1 VLLRDTQMHAYRQQV
16 MHVDFQ
22 RVDLTH
28 ELHTKVPLH
37 FVNAEAAPGVKM
49 QGGVV
54 SHVMNEL
61 DIKCLPSALPE
72 FLEVDLSG
80 LSVGQS
86 VHMSQINLPA
96 GVEVITHG
104 TDPVSRR
111 SRCRVARSPTDAAAA
126 AKQRSK
132 PPRCPGTVR
141 KPCPGSWSGWA
152 IPARNIPKPGTTP
165 GFGFVSSW
173 PASWASSSTAKRAS
187 TESVGSSR
195 ADGRLAV
202 AAADLHEPFRPV
214 GRCAGPFPSHR
225 ASGNTG
231 GA

>member
-1 VLLRDTQMHAYRQQV
+1 MSIELNANTREAQGTGASRRLRRAAQVPAIIYGGNQPALAITLDHNEIFHALRKEAFHASVLTINVAGTKESVLLRDTQMHAYRQQV

-37 FVNAEAAPGVKM
+37 FINAEAAPGVKM

-86 VHMSQINLPA
+86 VHISQINLPA

-104 TDPVSRR
+104 TDPV
-111 SRCRVARSPTDAAAA
+111 VATLTLPRGAKSDDAAAA
-126 AKQRSK
+126 GEAAK
-132 PPRCPGTVR
+132 
-141 KPCPGSWSGWA
+141 
-152 IPARNIPKPGTTP
+152 
-165 GFGFVSSW
+165 
-173 PASWASSSTAKRAS
+173 
-187 TESVGSSR
+187 
-195 ADGRLAV
+195 
-202 AAADLHEPFRPV
+202 
-214 GRCAGPFPSHR
+214 
-225 ASGNTG
+225 
-231 GA
+231 

>member
-1 VLLRDTQMHAYRQQV
+1 MSIELNANTREAQGTGASRRLRRAAQVPAIIYGGNQPAVAITLDHNEIFHALRKEAFHASVLTINVAGTKESVLLRDTQMHAYRQQV

-37 FVNAEAAPGVKM
+37 FINAEAAPGVKM

-80 LSVGQS
+80 LSVGMS
-86 VHMSQINLPA
+86 VHVSQIPLPA

-104 TDPVSRR
+104 TDPV
-111 SRCRVARSPTDAAAA
+111 VATLTLPRGAKSDEAAAA
-126 AKQRSK
+126 GEAEK
-132 PPRCPGTVR
+132 
-141 KPCPGSWSGWA
+141 
-152 IPARNIPKPGTTP
+152 
-165 GFGFVSSW
+165 
-173 PASWASSSTAKRAS
+173 
-187 TESVGSSR
+187 
-195 ADGRLAV
+195 
-202 AAADLHEPFRPV
+202 
-214 GRCAGPFPSHR
+214 
-225 ASGNTG
+225 
-231 GA
+231 

>member
-1 VLLRDTQMHAYRQQV
+1 MSIELNANTREAQGTGASRRLRRAAQVPAIIYGGNQPALAITLDHNEIFHALRKEAFHASVLTINVAGTKESVLLRDTQMHAYRQQV

-37 FVNAEAAPGVKM
+37 FINAEAAPGVKM

-86 VHMSQINLPA
+86 VHISQIKLPA

-104 TDPVSRR
+104 TDPV
-111 SRCRVARSPTDAAAA
+111 VATLTLPRGAKSDDAAAA
-126 AKQRSK
+126 GEAEK
-132 PPRCPGTVR
+132 
-141 KPCPGSWSGWA
+141 
-152 IPARNIPKPGTTP
+152 
-165 GFGFVSSW
+165 
-173 PASWASSSTAKRAS
+173 
-187 TESVGSSR
+187 
-195 ADGRLAV
+195 
-202 AAADLHEPFRPV
+202 
-214 GRCAGPFPSHR
+214 
-225 ASGNTG
+225 
-231 GA
+231 